1 MASGESAE
9 LNDCTLKIK
18 ELNRFRNKLVFALK
32 ELIATKKINFRLF
45 LAMALWK
52 TIGMPELPDLPEPEK
67 QSPKTPKISQK
78 DKNLY
83 PDGVQVKRRGSVVG
97 ESITQEN
104 LSMSPLFHE
113 KPADVLNSLK
123 EMMKVNALFGHIDD
137 NNLHV
142 IAKAFERLSVEPGE
156 IVVRQHEDGDT
167 FFFVQRGKLNCYV
180 EDRGLVGSYGPGDSF
195 GEASIMYGN
204 KRGATI
210 QVI

>member
-1 MASGESAE
+1 
-9 LNDCTLKIK
+9 
-18 ELNRFRNKLVFALK
+18 
-32 ELIATKKINFRLF
+32 
-45 LAMALWK
+45 MALWK
-52 TIGMPELPDLPEPEK
+52 TIGMPELPELPEPEK
-67 QSPKTPKISQK
+67 QFPVTPKPSQK
-78 DKNLY
+78 DKSLY

-113 KPADVLNSLK
+113 KPVDVLNSLK
-123 EMMKVNALFGHIDD
+123 EMMRTNALFAHIDD
-137 NNLHV
+137 INLHV

-156 IVVRQHEDGDT
+156 IVVRQNDDGDT
-167 FFFVQRGKLNCYV
+167 FFFVQKGKLNCHV
-180 EDRGLVGSYGPGDSF
+180 EERGLVGSYGPGDSF